1 MKMSIPY
8 EKEIVFNTKIA
19 EITSISLEYEANVL
33 DEDIEGEF
41 IVSGDYKI
49 HELSV
54 NKEPFKYRI
63 PFSVSLTD
71 DIIRDSIKYDI
82 NNFTYEVIDDDTLK
96 VDIEFGVSYE
106 MIKEKEMVKHTEDEL
121 IKDAVTFTDI
131 EDEEMKSKKRKEEAS
146 RELNNLLDDIELNN
160 EISNNKIK
168 DNTSIKDNEV
178 KDNAVDIKVKNTTE
192 EATNNANKEVVLNN
206 VSNALN
212 TYVTYHIH
220 ILNDGED
227 VNTIINKYKV
237 TKELID
243 EYNSGLEWVMGE
255 KVIIPDLQDD
265 QLE

>member
-1 MKMSIPY
+1 MKMNIPY

-19 EITSISLEYEANVL
+19 DITSISLEYEANIF

-41 IVSGDYKI
+41 IISGDYKI

-82 NNFTYEVIDDDTLK
+82 NNFTYEVIDEDTLK
-96 VDIEFGVSYE
+96 VNIEFGVDYE
-106 MIKEKEMVKHTEDEL
+106 VVKEKIAKEENKELVKEA
-121 IKDAVTFTDI
+121 ITFDN
-131 EDEEMKSKKRKEEAS
+131 EDEETNDTKEREDKAAI
-146 RELNNLLDDIELNN
+146 ELNNLLDDIELNN

-168 DNTSIKDNEV
+168 DNTSIKDNEIT
-178 KDNAVDIKVKNTTE
+178 DNNVEVKVKNITENTTDN
-192 EATNNANKEVVLNN
+192 TNKEAVLNN

-220 ILNDGED
+220 ILSDGED
-227 VNTIINKYKV
+227 INTIINKYKV
-237 TKELID
+237 NKELID
-243 EYNSGLEWVMGE
+243 EYNSNLEWVMGE
-255 KVIIPDLQDD
+255 KVIIPELQD
-265 QLE
+265 E

>member
-33 DEDIEGEF
+33 DEDIEGDF

-82 NNFTYEVIDDDTLK
+82 NNFTYEIIDDDTLR
-96 VDIEFGVSYE
+96 VNIDFGVDYE
-106 MIKEKEMVKHTEDEL
+106 IVKEK
-121 IKDAVTFTDI
+121 I
-131 EDEEMKSKKRKEEAS
+131 EKESPSKEEMTPEDTTSSREDQAS
-146 RELNNLLDDIELNN
+146 LELNNLLDDIEM
-160 EISNNKIK
+160 NNKITNK
-168 DNTSIKDNEV
+168 PVTNNTLDTSKITDSTIDTSKTDNT
-178 KDNAVDIKVKNTTE
+178 
-192 EATNNANKEVVLNN
+192 NKEVVLNN

-220 ILNDGED
+220 VLNDGED
-227 VNTIINKYKV
+227 IDTIINKYKV
-237 TKELID
+237 SKDVID
-243 EYNSGLEWVMGE
+243 EYNAGIEWVMGE
-255 KVIIPDLQDD
+255 KVIIPELQD
-265 QLE
+265 E

>member
-1 MKMSIPY
+1 MRESIPY

-33 DEDIEGEF
+33 DEDIEGDF

-82 NNFTYEVIDDDTLK
+82 NNFTYEIVDDDTLR
-96 VDIEFGVSYE
+96 VNISFGIDYE
-106 MIKEKEMVKHTEDEL
+106 LVKEKVL
-121 IKDAVTFTDI
+121 
-131 EDEEMKSKKRKEEAS
+131 KEEESIEKEDNLIDREDKTDGVLQTREDKAS
-146 RELNNLLDDIELNN
+146 LELNNLLDDIELNN
-160 EISNNKIK
+160 TSDNKK
-168 DNTSIKDNEV
+168 VLDNTFIQDSGVTE
-178 KDNAVDIKVKNTTE
+178 VKNTTL
-192 EATNNANKEVVLNN
+192 TDNTNKEVVLNN

-220 ILNDGED
+220 VLSEGED
-227 VNTIINKYKV
+227 IDTIINKYKV
-237 TKELID
+237 NKDIIE
-243 EYNSGLEWVMGE
+243 EYNQGLEWVVGE
-255 KVIIPDLQDD
+255 KVIIPELQD
-265 QLE
+265 E

>member
-33 DEDIEGEF
+33 DEDIEGDF

-82 NNFTYEVIDDDTLK
+82 NNFTYEIIDDDTLR
-96 VDIEFGVSYE
+96 VNIDFGVDYE
-106 MIKEKEMVKHTEDEL
+106 IVKEKLEKESPS
-121 IKDAVTFTDI
+121 K
-131 EDEEMKSKKRKEEAS
+131 EEMTPEDTTSSREDQAS
-146 RELNNLLDDIELNN
+146 LELNNLLDDIEM
-160 EISNNKIK
+160 NNKITNK
-168 DNTSIKDNEV
+168 SVTNNTLDTSKITDSTIDTSKTD
-178 KDNAVDIKVKNTTE
+178 
-192 EATNNANKEVVLNN
+192 NANKEVVLNN

-220 ILNDGED
+220 VLNDGED
-227 VNTIINKYKV
+227 IDTIINKYKV
-237 TKELID
+237 SKDVID
-243 EYNSGLEWVMGE
+243 EYNAGIEWVMGE
-255 KVIIPDLQDD
+255 KVIIPELQD
-265 QLE
+265 E

>member
-1 MKMSIPY
+1 MRESIPY

-33 DEDIEGEF
+33 DEDIEGDF

-82 NNFTYEVIDDDTLK
+82 NNFTYEIVDDDTLR
-96 VDIEFGVSYE
+96 VNISFGIDYE
-106 MIKEKEMVKHTEDEL
+106 LVKEKV
-121 IKDAVTFTDI
+121 
-131 EDEEMKSKKRKEEAS
+131 SKEEESIEKEDNLINREDKTDGVLQTREDKAS
-146 RELNNLLDDIELNN
+146 LELNNLLDDIELNN
-160 EISNNKIK
+160 TSSDKK
-168 DNTSIKDNEV
+168 VLDNTFIQDSGVTE
-178 KDNAVDIKVKNTTE
+178 VKNTTV
-192 EATNNANKEVVLNN
+192 TDNTNKEVVLNN

-220 ILNDGED
+220 VLSEGED
-227 VNTIINKYKV
+227 IDTIINKYKV
-237 TKELID
+237 NKDIIE
-243 EYNSGLEWVMGE
+243 EYNQGLEWVMGE
-255 KVIIPDLQDD
+255 KVIIPELQD
-265 QLE
+265 E

>member
-1 MKMSIPY
+1 MKMNIPY

-19 EITSISLEYEANVL
+19 DITSISLEYEANVF

-41 IVSGDYKI
+41 IISGDYKI

-82 NNFTYEVIDDDTLK
+82 NNFTYEVIDEDTLK
-96 VDIEFGVSYE
+96 VNIEFGVDYE
-106 MIKEKEMVKHTEDEL
+106 VVKEKIAKEENKELVKEA
-121 IKDAVTFTDI
+121 ITFDN
-131 EDEEMKSKKRKEEAS
+131 EDEEPNDTKEREDKAAI
-146 RELNNLLDDIELNN
+146 ELNNLLDDIELNN

-168 DNTSIKDNEV
+168 DNTSIKDNEIA
-178 KDNAVDIKVKNTTE
+178 DNNVEVKVKNTTE
-192 EATNNANKEVVLNN
+192 NTTDNANKEVVLNN

-220 ILNDGED
+220 ILSDGED
-227 VNTIINKYKV
+227 INTIINKYKV
-237 TKELID
+237 NKELID
-243 EYNSGLEWVMGE
+243 EYNSNLEWVMGE
-255 KVIIPDLQDD
+255 KVIIPELQD
-265 QLE
+265 E

>member
-33 DEDIEGEF
+33 DDDIEGEF

-96 VDIEFGVSYE
+96 INIEFGVSYE
-106 MIKEKEMVKHTEDEL
+106 MVKEKEEDTKEEDTKEEL
-121 IKDAVTFTDI
+121 IKEAVTFPNT
-131 EDEEMKSKKRKEEAS
+131 EEEIDNQKREEAAS

-160 EISNNKIK
+160 EIDNNKIK
-168 DNTSIKDNEV
+168 DNINV
-178 KDNAVDIKVKNTTE
+178 KDNAVDVKVKNITE

-227 VNTIINKYKV
+227 INTIINKYKV

-265 QLE
+265 

>member
-96 VDIEFGVSYE
+96 VNIELGVTYE
-106 MIKEKEMVKHTEDEL
+106 MVKEKEIVNDEKDEL
-121 IKDAVTFTDI
+121 VKDAVTFTNL
-131 EDEEMKSKKRKEEAS
+131 EEENAKDKKREEAAT

-160 EISNNKIK
+160 EISDNKIK
-168 DNTSIKDNEV
+168 DNISIKDNDVDV
-178 KDNAVDIKVKNTTE
+178 KIKNTTE
-192 EATNNANKEVVLNN
+192 ETTNSDNKEVVLNN

-220 ILNDGED
+220 ILSDGED
-227 VNTIINKYKV
+227 INTIINKYKV
-237 TKELID
+237 NKELID
-243 EYNSGLEWVMGE
+243 EYNSNLEWVMGE
-255 KVIIPDLQDD
+255 KVIIPDLQD
-265 QLE
+265 E

>member
-96 VDIEFGVSYE
+96 VNIEFGVSYE
-106 MIKEKEMVKHTEDEL
+106 MVKEKEEDSKEEL
-121 IKDAVTFTDI
+121 IKDAVTFPN
-131 EDEEMKSKKRKEEAS
+131 KEEELEKQKREDAAS

-168 DNTSIKDNEV
+168 DNTSIKDN
-178 KDNAVDIKVKNTTE
+178 AVDVKVKNTTE
-192 EATNNANKEVVLNN
+192 EANNNVNKEVVLNN

-265 QLE
+265 

>member
-96 VDIEFGVSYE
+96 VNIEFGVSYE
-106 MIKEKEMVKHTEDEL
+106 MVKEKEEDSKEEL
-121 IKDAVTFTDI
+121 IKDAVTFPN
-131 EDEEMKSKKRKEEAS
+131 KEEELEKQKREDAAS
-146 RELNNLLDDIELNN
+146 RELNNLLDDIE
-160 EISNNKIK
+160 
-168 DNTSIKDNEV
+168 
-178 KDNAVDIKVKNTTE
+178 
-192 EATNNANKEVVLNN
+192 LNN

-265 QLE
+265 

>member
-33 DEDIEGEF
+33 DEDIEGDF

-82 NNFTYEVIDDDTLK
+82 NNFTYEIIDDDTLR
-96 VDIEFGVSYE
+96 VNIDFGVDYE
-106 MIKEKEMVKHTEDEL
+106 IVKEKIEKESSSQEEITPED
-121 IKDAVTFTDI
+121 TTSSR
-131 EDEEMKSKKRKEEAS
+131 EDQAS
-146 RELNNLLDDIELNN
+146 LELNNLLDDIEM
-160 EISNNKIK
+160 NNKITNK
-168 DNTSIKDNEV
+168 PVTNNTLDTSKITDSTIDTSKTDNT
-178 KDNAVDIKVKNTTE
+178 
-192 EATNNANKEVVLNN
+192 NKEVVLNN

-220 ILNDGED
+220 VLNDGED
-227 VNTIINKYKV
+227 IDTIINKYKV
-237 TKELID
+237 SKDVID
-243 EYNSGLEWVMGE
+243 EYNAGIEWVMGE
-255 KVIIPDLQDD
+255 KVIIPELQD
-265 QLE
+265 E

>member
-33 DEDIEGEF
+33 DDDIEGEF

-96 VDIEFGVSYE
+96 INIEFGVSYE
-106 MIKEKEMVKHTEDEL
+106 MVKEKEEDTKEEDTKEEL
-121 IKDAVTFTDI
+121 IKEAVTFLNT
-131 EDEEMKSKKRKEEAS
+131 EEEIDNQKREEAAS

-160 EISNNKIK
+160 EIDNNKIK
-168 DNTSIKDNEV
+168 DNVNV
-178 KDNAVDIKVKNTTE
+178 KDNAVDVKVKNTTE

-227 VNTIINKYKV
+227 INTIINKYKV

-265 QLE
+265 

>member
-82 NNFTYEVIDDDTLK
+82 NNFTYDVIDDDTLK
-96 VDIEFGVSYE
+96 VNIELGVTYE
-106 MIKEKEMVKHTEDEL
+106 MVKEKEIVNGEKDESV
-121 IKDAVTFTDI
+121 KDAVTFTNL
-131 EDEEMKSKKRKEEAS
+131 EEENAKDKKREEAAT

-160 EISNNKIK
+160 EISDNKIK
-168 DNTSIKDNEV
+168 DNISIKDNDVDV
-178 KDNAVDIKVKNTTE
+178 KIKNITE
-192 EATNNANKEVVLNN
+192 ETTNSDNKEVVLNN

-220 ILNDGED
+220 ILSDGED
-227 VNTIINKYKV
+227 INTIINKYKV
-237 TKELID
+237 NKELID
-243 EYNSGLEWVMGE
+243 EYNSNLEWVMGE
-255 KVIIPDLQDD
+255 KVIIPDLQD
-265 QLE
+265 E

>member
-33 DEDIEGEF
+33 DEDIEGDF

-82 NNFTYEVIDDDTLK
+82 NNFTYEIIDDDTLR
-96 VDIEFGVSYE
+96 VNIDFGVDYE
-106 MIKEKEMVKHTEDEL
+106 IVKEKLEKESPSQEEEETSED
-121 IKDAVTFTDI
+121 TTSSR
-131 EDEEMKSKKRKEEAS
+131 EDHAS
-146 RELNNLLDDIELNN
+146 LELNNLLDDIEM
-160 EISNNKIK
+160 NNKITNK
-168 DNTSIKDNEV
+168 PVTNNTLDTSKITDNTIDTSKTDN
-178 KDNAVDIKVKNTTE
+178 T
-192 EATNNANKEVVLNN
+192 NKEVILNN

-220 ILNDGED
+220 VLSDGED
-227 VNTIINKYKV
+227 IDTIINKYKV
-237 TKELID
+237 SKDVID
-243 EYNSGLEWVMGE
+243 EYNAGIEWVMGE
-255 KVIIPDLQDD
+255 KVIIPELQD
-265 QLE
+265 E

>member
-1 MKMSIPY
+1 MKMNIPY

-19 EITSISLEYEANVL
+19 DITSISLEYEANIF

-82 NNFTYEVIDDDTLK
+82 NNFTYEVIDEDTLK
-96 VDIEFGVSYE
+96 VNIEFGVDYE
-106 MIKEKEMVKHTEDEL
+106 VVKEKIAKEENKELVKEA
-121 IKDAVTFTDI
+121 ITFAN
-131 EDEEMKSKKRKEEAS
+131 EDEETNDTKEREDKAAI
-146 RELNNLLDDIELNN
+146 ELNNLLDDIELNN

-168 DNTSIKDNEV
+168 DNTSIKDNEIA
-178 KDNAVDIKVKNTTE
+178 DNNVEVKVKNTTE
-192 EATNNANKEVVLNN
+192 NTTDNANKEVVLNN

-220 ILNDGED
+220 ILSDGED
-227 VNTIINKYKV
+227 INTIINKYKV
-237 TKELID
+237 NKELID
-243 EYNSGLEWVMGE
+243 EYNSNLEWVMGE
-255 KVIIPDLQDD
+255 KVIIPELQD
-265 QLE
+265 E

>member
-1 MKMSIPY
+1 MRESIPY

-33 DEDIEGEF
+33 DEDIEGDF

-82 NNFTYEVIDDDTLK
+82 NNFTYEIVDDDTLR
-96 VDIEFGVSYE
+96 VNISFGIDYE
-106 MIKEKEMVKHTEDEL
+106 LVKEKVL
-121 IKDAVTFTDI
+121 
-131 EDEEMKSKKRKEEAS
+131 KEEESIEKEDKLINREDKTDGVLQTREDKAS
-146 RELNNLLDDIELNN
+146 LELNNLLDDIELNN
-160 EISNNKIK
+160 TSSNKK
-168 DNTSIKDNEV
+168 VLDNTFIQDSGVTE
-178 KDNAVDIKVKNTTE
+178 VKNTTL
-192 EATNNANKEVVLNN
+192 TDNTNKEVVLNN

-220 ILNDGED
+220 VLSEGED
-227 VNTIINKYKV
+227 IDTIINKYKV
-237 TKELID
+237 NKDIIE
-243 EYNSGLEWVMGE
+243 EYNQGLEWVMGE
-255 KVIIPDLQDD
+255 KVIIPELQD
-265 QLE
+265 E

>member
-33 DEDIEGEF
+33 DEDIEGDF

-82 NNFTYEVIDDDTLK
+82 NNFTYEIVDDDTLR
-96 VDIEFGVSYE
+96 VNIEFGVDYE
-106 MIKEKEMVKHTEDEL
+106 LVKEKVQ
-121 IKDAVTFTDI
+121 
-131 EDEEMKSKKRKEEAS
+131 KEEAEETKEEDTPREDVIQEEMTRDDKAS
-146 RELNNLLDDIELNN
+146 LELNNLLDDIELNN
-160 EISNNKIK
+160 TSSNSKVMDNTLVKDSMVDNSK
-168 DNTSIKDNEV
+168 VVDTTDNTS
-178 KDNAVDIKVKNTTE
+178 
-192 EATNNANKEVVLNN
+192 KEVVLNN

-220 ILNDGED
+220 VLSDGED
-227 VNTIINKYKV
+227 IDTIINKYKV
-237 TKELID
+237 SKEVID
-243 EYNSGLEWVMGE
+243 EYNQGLEWVMGE
-255 KVIIPDLQDD
+255 KVIIPELQD
-265 QLE
+265 E

>member
-1 MKMSIPY
+1 MRESIPY

-33 DEDIEGEF
+33 DEDIEGDF

-82 NNFTYEVIDDDTLK
+82 NNFTYEIVDDDTLR
-96 VDIEFGVSYE
+96 VNISFGIDYE
-106 MIKEKEMVKHTEDEL
+106 LVKEKVL
-121 IKDAVTFTDI
+121 
-131 EDEEMKSKKRKEEAS
+131 KEEESIEKEDNLIDREDKTDGVLQTREDKAS
-146 RELNNLLDDIELNN
+146 LELNNLLDDIELNN
-160 EISNNKIK
+160 TSSNKK
-168 DNTSIKDNEV
+168 VLDNTFIQDSGVTE
-178 KDNAVDIKVKNTTE
+178 VKNTTL
-192 EATNNANKEVVLNN
+192 TDNTNKEVVLNN

-220 ILNDGED
+220 VLSEGED
-227 VNTIINKYKV
+227 IDTIINKYKV
-237 TKELID
+237 NKDIIE
-243 EYNSGLEWVMGE
+243 EYNQGLEWVMGE
-255 KVIIPDLQDD
+255 KVIIPELQD
-265 QLE
+265 E

>member
-33 DEDIEGEF
+33 DEDIEGDF

-82 NNFTYEVIDDDTLK
+82 NNFTYEIIDDDTLR
-96 VDIEFGVSYE
+96 VNIDFGVDYE
-106 MIKEKEMVKHTEDEL
+106 IVKEK
-121 IKDAVTFTDI
+121 I
-131 EDEEMKSKKRKEEAS
+131 EKESHSQEEMTPEDTTSSREDQAS
-146 RELNNLLDDIELNN
+146 LELNNLLDDIEM
-160 EISNNKIK
+160 NNKITNK
-168 DNTSIKDNEV
+168 PVTNNTLDTSKITDSTIDTSKTD
-178 KDNAVDIKVKNTTE
+178 
-192 EATNNANKEVVLNN
+192 NANKEVVLNN

-220 ILNDGED
+220 VLNDGED
-227 VNTIINKYKV
+227 IDTIINKYKV
-237 TKELID
+237 SKDVID
-243 EYNSGLEWVMGE
+243 EYNAGIEWVMGE
-255 KVIIPDLQDD
+255 KVIIPELQD
-265 QLE
+265 E

>member
-33 DEDIEGEF
+33 DDDIEGEF

-96 VDIEFGVSYE
+96 INIEFGVSYE
-106 MIKEKEMVKHTEDEL
+106 MVKEKEEDIKEEL
-121 IKDAVTFTDI
+121 IKEAVTFPNT
-131 EDEEMKSKKRKEEAS
+131 EEKIDNQKREEAAS

-160 EISNNKIK
+160 EIDNNKIK
-168 DNTSIKDNEV
+168 DNINV
-178 KDNAVDIKVKNTTE
+178 KDNAVDVKVKNTTE

-227 VNTIINKYKV
+227 INTIINKYKV

-265 QLE
+265 